1 MEENAVFDVNELAE
15 AMVELLS
22 VELADALE
30 LAVTDKLESV
40 IHNALPEALQ
50 EFFGD
55 SEVVLKD
62 GTVVK
67 PRQHMMLMSPDKTKY
82 LSCYG
87 GLRVDETSLG
97 PALIVQ
103 TRISSWELIARYSN
117 KEEAVA
123 DLLKVKKA
131 MHDGMSMLEL

>member
-1 MEENAVFDVNELAE
+1 MEENAAFDVNELAE

-82 LSCYG
+82 LSCHG

>member
-1 MEENAVFDVNELAE
+1 MEENIAFDVNELAE
-15 AMVELLS
+15 AMAEFLS
-22 VELADALE
+22 VEVADALE
-30 LAVTDKLESV
+30 MAVTDKLEST
-40 IHNALPEALQ
+40 IYNALPEALQ
-50 EFFGD
+50 EFFED

-67 PRQHMMLMSPDKTKY
+67 PRRHMMLMSPDKTKY
-82 LSCYG
+82 IACYG

-103 TRISSWELIARYSN
+103 TRVSSWELVARYPN

-131 MHDGMSMLEL
+131 MDEGMSVLEL